1 MPLRRRK
8 DGLDGAELSET
19 WQPKLWLVLLTLALI
34 TAYLVAFVAENTKQV
49 SVHFVFTTAHISL
62 IWALLLSLAIGL
74 LAGLLL
80 SQVYRRRRRRAK
92 APPAG

>member
-1 MPLRRRK
+1 MPLGRRK
-8 DGLDGAELSET
+8 GGLDGAELSET
-19 WQPKLWLVLLTLALI
+19 WQPKLWLVLVILALI
-34 TAYLVAFVAENTKQV
+34 AAYLVAFVAENTKQV
-49 SVHFVFTTAHISL
+49 SVHFVFTTARISL